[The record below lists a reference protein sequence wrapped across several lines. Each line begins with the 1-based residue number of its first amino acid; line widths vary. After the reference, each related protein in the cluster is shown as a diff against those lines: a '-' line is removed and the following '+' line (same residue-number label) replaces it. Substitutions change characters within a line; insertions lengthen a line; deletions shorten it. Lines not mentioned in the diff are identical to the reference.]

1 MSLNCYFNLVFLKRV
16 YMTSFSYHKNAKK
29 KIPNIIFGATFHFS
43 WQDDLSFL
51 SGRGAGRVLCPEVQ
65 PLTLLYSI
73 FTEKLPFSYTFHWQM
88 VPLSHA

>member
-1 MSLNCYFNLVFLKRV
+1 
-16 YMTSFSYHKNAKK
+16 MTSFSYHKTQK

-51 SGRGAGRVLCPEVQ
+51 SGQGAGRVLCPEVQ

-73 FTEKLPFSYTFHWQM
+73 FQQKSYPFHVPSIGKWYHFHM
-88 VPLSHA
+88 PSLENVCHEFSRS